1 MPELKDEFIE
11 FFLAKLGKVSQA
23 HVSII
28 EPSCDTNTHY
38 AYYHNIKQNVN
49 QINKNEHINRK
60 RLMPKLI
67 YFWLTPQ
74 NCDRLQKAL
83 KIFKLLAVSCSLKTF
98 CPKFVPKSFK
108 QHKIAFFW
116 RPLAL
121 SLNRIFYL
129 KSFLKNKD
137 GIRRWMSWRFFE
149 HCRIGEVFYSWWVLY
164 LVLIECDKN
173 CANLSFKKTRSI
185 VEIFLCSC
193 YVSDM
198 PSLCLNSEGF
208 SIQCR
213 CFSSF
218 EKKEQANC
226 FWKIVKEISVYLI
239 WSSWT

>member
-1 MPELKDEFIE
+1 M
-11 FFLAKLGKVSQA
+11 
-23 HVSII
+23 
-28 EPSCDTNTHY
+28 
-38 AYYHNIKQNVN
+38 
-49 QINKNEHINRK
+49 
-60 RLMPKLI
+60 

-185 VEIFLCSC
+185 VEIFLCSLTTLFISYC
-193 YVSDM
+193 IRIAWLCFLMLFMTKYSISIHSGHVSDM

-239 WSSWT
+239 WRSWT

>member
-1 MPELKDEFIE
+1 M
-11 FFLAKLGKVSQA
+11 
-23 HVSII
+23 
-28 EPSCDTNTHY
+28 
-38 AYYHNIKQNVN
+38 
-49 QINKNEHINRK
+49 
-60 RLMPKLI
+60 

-98 CPKFVPKSFK
+98 RPKFVPKSFK

-185 VEIFLCSC
+185 VEIFLCSLTTLFISYC
-193 YVSDM
+193 IRIAWLCFLMLFMTKYPF
-198 PSLCLNSEGF
+198 PSTLAMFLTCRACV
-208 SIQCR
+208 SIQKVFL
-213 CFSSF
+213 FSVDAFHPSKKRSRRTVF
-218 EKKEQANC
+218 EK
-226 FWKIVKEISVYLI
+226 
-239 WSSWT
+239 

>member
-1 MPELKDEFIE
+1 MVELSARAEGRIYRI
-11 FFLAKLGKVSQA
+11 FLAKLGKVSQA

-60 RLMPKLI
+60 RLMPKLM

-83 KIFKLLAVSCSLKTF
+83 KIFKLLAVSCSLKTL

-129 KSFLKNKD
+129 KSFLKIKD
-137 GIRRWMSWRFFE
+137 GIRRWMSWRIFE

-185 VEIFLCSC
+185 VVIFF
-193 YVSDM
+193 Y
-198 PSLCLNSEGF
+198 SLTILFKVIASESLDYAF
-208 SIQCR
+208 
-213 CFSSF
+213 
-218 EKKEQANC
+218 
-226 FWKIVKEISVYLI
+226 
-239 WSSWT
+239 

>member
-1 MPELKDEFIE
+1 MP
-11 FFLAKLGKVSQA
+11 
-23 HVSII
+23 
-28 EPSCDTNTHY
+28 Y
-38 AYYHNIKQNVN
+38 
-49 QINKNEHINRK
+49 
-60 RLMPKLI
+60 LM

-129 KSFLKNKD
+129 KSFLKNKN

-173 CANLSFKKTRSI
+173 CANLSFKKTRSCD
-185 VEIFLCSC
+185 FLVLADSSFYKLLHQNRLIMLSNAGNFMTKYSISIYSG
-193 YVSDM
+193 YVSEM
-198 PSLCLNSEGF
+198 PSFCLNSEGF
-208 SIQCR
+208 SLQCR
-213 CFSSF
+213 CFSSSEKRSRRTGF
-218 EKKEQANC
+218 EK
-226 FWKIVKEISVYLI
+226 
-239 WSSWT
+239 